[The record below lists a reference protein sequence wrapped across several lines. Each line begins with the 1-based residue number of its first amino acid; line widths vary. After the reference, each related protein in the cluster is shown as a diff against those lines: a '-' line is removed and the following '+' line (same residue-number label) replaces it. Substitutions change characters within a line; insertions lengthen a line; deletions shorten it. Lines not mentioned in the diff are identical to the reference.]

1 MNKHILT
8 SDVQLFI
15 REHLN
20 ADSPR
25 LILQKSP
32 FSDVSSA
39 ELASQIDS
47 RKRSEK
53 KLPLWFNTPGIYFPP
68 KLSIEQSSSE
78 QTAAYKSRLIR
89 GEKLLDMTG
98 GFGVDSYYF
107 SKLAKEV
114 VHCDRNPEL
123 SEIAKHNAGILG
135 AVNIRFINQDSLAFL
150 EQTDEKF
157 DTIYVDPSRRVQSQ
171 KVFLLRDTEPD
182 IVSTLPLLLAKAKRI
197 IVKTSPLFDIQSG
210 LAELK
215 NVSEVH
221 VVSLKN
227 DCKEL
232 LWIIDAGFIGEPAV
246 RCVAISEAETRTF
259 SFSLQEEKQLKIED
273 FSAPLQY
280 LYEPDVALLKAGCF
294 KTISRAF
301 GISKLNKNTH
311 LYTSAYLRKDFI
323 GRIFQVR
330 QLFEYK
336 AMKDHPIRK
345 ANILTRNF
353 PLSPDEIRKKFKIQ
367 DGGDVYLIFCKDFK
381 DRLLVT
387 EAERLV

>member
-20 ADSPR
+20 ADIPR